1 MNDLYKFKL
10 KDTLPSS
17 IANDANVQALAEV
30 VTLRLMALMPFVD
43 RLTILSHLNELS
55 TPILDELAWHLH
67 VDFYDEAVAREQK
80 IKLILS
86 SIAWHRRKGTVGLVE
101 EAIGELYSDCEVV
114 ENWDYDG
121 GKPYHFKLQMSGYM
135 MTPNILERVLR
146 ILEFVKNKRSWLDG
160 IEFIRRINFNKY
172 FAGWCGV
179 SKKVNIKCDFTN
191 AWRINLNTHVTSY
204 TVESKKT
211 KINVALDNSVR

>member
-1 MNDLYKFKL
+1 MNDLHKFKL

-17 IANDANVQALAEV
+17 ISNDANVQALAEV
-30 VTLRLMALMPFVD
+30 TTLRLMALMPFVD

-55 TPILDELAWHLH
+55 TPILDEIAWHLH
-67 VDFYDEAVAREQK
+67 VDFYNEAATREQK

-101 EAIGELYSDCEVV
+101 EAIGELYSECEVV

-135 MTPNILERVLR
+135 MTPNIRERVLR
-146 ILEFVKNKRSWLDG
+146 ILDFVKNKRSWLDG
-160 IEFIRRINFNKY
+160 IEYVQAINSGGVY
-172 FAGWCGV
+172 VGGIATAAGSAVAEPSLKIATGPQTQQ
-179 SKKVNIKCDFTN
+179 IY
-191 AWRINLNTHVTSY
+191 IGGIVTVHQY
-204 TVESKKT
+204 
-211 KINVALDNSVR
+211 IHI

>member
-67 VDFYDEAVAREQK
+67 VDFHDEVVAREQK

-135 MTPNILERVLR
+135 MTPNIRERVLR

-160 IEFIRRINFNKY
+160 IEYVHAINSGGVYVGGIATAAGSAVAEPSLKIATGPQTQQIYIGGIVTVHQFIHI
-172 FAGWCGV
+172 
-179 SKKVNIKCDFTN
+179 
-191 AWRINLNTHVTSY
+191 
-204 TVESKKT
+204 
-211 KINVALDNSVR
+211 

>member
-67 VDFYDEAVAREQK
+67 VDFYDEVVAREQK

-114 ENWDYDG
+114 ENWGYED

-135 MTPNILERVLR
+135 MTPNIRERVLR

-160 IEFIRRINFNKY
+160 IEYVHAINSGGVY
-172 FAGWCGV
+172 VGGIATAAGSAVAEPSLTIATGPQTQQ
-179 SKKVNIKCDFTN
+179 IY
-191 AWRINLNTHVTSY
+191 IGGIVTVHQY
-204 TVESKKT
+204 
-211 KINVALDNSVR
+211 IHI

>member
-1 MNDLYKFKL
+1 MNNLHKFNL

-30 VTLRLMALMPFVD
+30 TTLRLMALMPFVD

-67 VDFYDEAVAREQK
+67 VDFYDEAVSREQK
-80 IKLILS
+80 IRLILS

-101 EAIGELYSDCEVV
+101 EAIGELYSECEVV
-114 ENWDYDG
+114 ENWNYEG
-121 GKPYHFKLQMSGYM
+121 GQPYHFKLEMTGYM
-135 MTPNILERVLR
+135 MTPNIRERVLR

-160 IEFIRRINFNKY
+160 IEYVHDIDSKGIY
-172 FAGWCGV
+172 IGGLATSAG
-179 SKKVNIKCDFTN
+179 N
-191 AWRINLNTHVTSY
+191 AIVDPAL
-204 TVESKKT
+204 
-211 KINVALDNSVR
+211 KINIEPQIQNVYIGGIATAYQIIHV

>member
-67 VDFYDEAVAREQK
+67 VDFYDEDVAREQK

-114 ENWDYDG
+114 ENWGYED

-135 MTPNILERVLR
+135 MTPNIRERVLR

-160 IEFIRRINFNKY
+160 IEYVHAINSGGVYVGGIATAAGSAVAEPSLKIATGPQTQQLYVGGVITVHQFIHI
-172 FAGWCGV
+172 
-179 SKKVNIKCDFTN
+179 
-191 AWRINLNTHVTSY
+191 
-204 TVESKKT
+204 
-211 KINVALDNSVR
+211 

>member
-17 IANDANVQALAEV
+17 IANDANVQALAGV

-43 RLTILSHLNELS
+43 KLTILSHLNELS

-67 VDFYDEAVAREQK
+67 VDFYDEVVAREQK

-114 ENWDYDG
+114 ENWGYED

-135 MTPNILERVLR
+135 MTPNIRERVLR

-160 IEFIRRINFNKY
+160 IEYVHAINSGGVYVGGIATAAGSAIAEPSLKIMTGPQTQQLYVGGVITVHQFIHI
-172 FAGWCGV
+172 
-179 SKKVNIKCDFTN
+179 
-191 AWRINLNTHVTSY
+191 
-204 TVESKKT
+204 
-211 KINVALDNSVR
+211 

>member
-1 MNDLYKFKL
+1 MNNLYKFKL

-43 RLTILSHLNELS
+43 RLTILSHFNELS

-67 VDFYDEAVAREQK
+67 VDFYDEVVAREQK

-101 EAIGELYSDCEVV
+101 EAIGELYSECEVV
-114 ENWDYDG
+114 ENWDYEG
-121 GKPYHFKLQMSGYM
+121 GNPYHFKLQMSGYM
-135 MTPNILERVLR
+135 MTPNIRERVLR

-160 IEFIRRINFNKY
+160 IEYVHNINSGGVYVGGIATAAGSAVAEPSLKIATGPQTQQIYIGGVITVHQFIHI
-172 FAGWCGV
+172 
-179 SKKVNIKCDFTN
+179 
-191 AWRINLNTHVTSY
+191 
-204 TVESKKT
+204 
-211 KINVALDNSVR
+211 

>member
-30 VTLRLMALMPFVD
+30 VTLKLMVLMPFVD

-67 VDFYDEAVAREQK
+67 VDFYDEAVARGQK

-135 MTPNILERVLR
+135 MTPNIRERVLR

-160 IEFIRRINFNKY
+160 IEYVHAINSGGVYVGGIATAAGSAVAEPSLKIATGPQTQQIYIGGIVTVHQFIHI
-172 FAGWCGV
+172 
-179 SKKVNIKCDFTN
+179 
-191 AWRINLNTHVTSY
+191 
-204 TVESKKT
+204 
-211 KINVALDNSVR
+211 

>member
-17 IANDANVQALAEV
+17 IANDASVQALAEV

-67 VDFYDEAVAREQK
+67 VDFYDEDVAREQK

-101 EAIGELYSDCEVV
+101 EAICELYSDCEVV
-114 ENWDYDG
+114 ENWGYEG

-135 MTPNILERVLR
+135 MTPNIRERVLR

-160 IEFIRRINFNKY
+160 IEYVHAINSGGVY
-172 FAGWCGV
+172 VGGIATAAGSAVAKPSLTIATGPQTQQ
-179 SKKVNIKCDFTN
+179 IY
-191 AWRINLNTHVTSY
+191 IGGIVTVHQY
-204 TVESKKT
+204 
-211 KINVALDNSVR
+211 IHI

>member
-43 RLTILSHLNELS
+43 RLTILSHLDELS

-67 VDFYDEAVAREQK
+67 VDFYNEAATREQK

-101 EAIGELYSDCEVV
+101 EAIGELYSECEVV
-114 ENWDYDG
+114 ENWDYED

-135 MTPNILERVLR
+135 MTPNIRERVLR

-160 IEFIRRINFNKY
+160 IEYVHAINSGGVYVGGIATAAGSAVAEPSLKIATGPQTQQLYVGGVITVHQFIHI
-172 FAGWCGV
+172 
-179 SKKVNIKCDFTN
+179 
-191 AWRINLNTHVTSY
+191 
-204 TVESKKT
+204 
-211 KINVALDNSVR
+211 

>member
-67 VDFYDEAVAREQK
+67 VDFYNEAATREQK

-101 EAIGELYSDCEVV
+101 EAIGGLYSECEVV
-114 ENWDYDG
+114 ENWDYED

-135 MTPNILERVLR
+135 MTPNIRERVLR

-160 IEFIRRINFNKY
+160 IEYVHAINSGGVYVGGIATAAGSAVAEPSLKFAIGPQTQQLYVGGVITVHQFIHI
-172 FAGWCGV
+172 
-179 SKKVNIKCDFTN
+179 
-191 AWRINLNTHVTSY
+191 
-204 TVESKKT
+204 
-211 KINVALDNSVR
+211 

>member
-67 VDFYDEAVAREQK
+67 VDFYDEVVAREQK
-80 IKLILS
+80 IKLILG

-101 EAIGELYSDCEVV
+101 EAIGDLYSDCEVV

-135 MTPNILERVLR
+135 MTPNIRERVLR
-146 ILEFVKNKRSWLDG
+146 ILEFIKNKRSWLDG
-160 IEFIRRINFNKY
+160 IEYVHAINSGGVYVGGIATAAGSAVAEPSLKIATGPQTQQLYVGGVITVHQFIHI
-172 FAGWCGV
+172 
-179 SKKVNIKCDFTN
+179 
-191 AWRINLNTHVTSY
+191 
-204 TVESKKT
+204 
-211 KINVALDNSVR
+211 

>member
-67 VDFYDEAVAREQK
+67 VDFYDEAVAAREQK

-101 EAIGELYSDCEVV
+101 EAIGELYSECEVV
-114 ENWDYDG
+114 ENWAYEG
-121 GKPYHFKLQMSGYM
+121 GQPYHFKLQMSGYM
-135 MTPNILERVLR
+135 MTPNIRERVLR

-160 IEFIRRINFNKY
+160 IEYVHAINSGGVYVGGIATAAGSAVAEPSLKIATGPQTQQLYVGGVITVHQFIHI
-172 FAGWCGV
+172 
-179 SKKVNIKCDFTN
+179 
-191 AWRINLNTHVTSY
+191 
-204 TVESKKT
+204 
-211 KINVALDNSVR
+211 

>member
-17 IANDANVQALAEV
+17 IANDTNVQTLSEV
-30 VTLRLMALMPFVD
+30 TTLRLMALMPFVD
-43 RLTILSHLNELS
+43 RLTILAHLDELS

-67 VDFYDEAVAREQK
+67 VDFYGEAVVREQK

-101 EAIGELYSDCEVV
+101 EAVGELYSDCEVV
-114 ENWDYDG
+114 ENWDYEG
-121 GKPYHFKLQMSGYM
+121 GRPYHFKLQMSGYM
-135 MTPNILERVLR
+135 MAPNIRERVLR

-160 IEFIRRINFNKY
+160 IEYVHDINSAGVYVGGIATATGSALAEPSLKISTGPQTQQLYIGGVVTIQQFIHI
-172 FAGWCGV
+172 
-179 SKKVNIKCDFTN
+179 
-191 AWRINLNTHVTSY
+191 
-204 TVESKKT
+204 
-211 KINVALDNSVR
+211 

>member
-30 VTLRLMALMPFVD
+30 VTLKPMALMPFVD

-67 VDFYDEAVAREQK
+67 VDFYNEAATREQK

-101 EAIGELYSDCEVV
+101 EAIGGLYSECEVV
-114 ENWDYDG
+114 ENWDYED

-135 MTPNILERVLR
+135 MTPNIRERVLR

-160 IEFIRRINFNKY
+160 IEYVHAINSGGVYVGGIATAAGSAVAEPSLKIAIGPQTQQLYVGGVITVHQFIHI
-172 FAGWCGV
+172 
-179 SKKVNIKCDFTN
+179 
-191 AWRINLNTHVTSY
+191 
-204 TVESKKT
+204 
-211 KINVALDNSVR
+211 

>member
-67 VDFYDEAVAREQK
+67 VDFYAEDVAREQK

-101 EAIGELYSDCEVV
+101 EVIGKLYSDCEVV
-114 ENWDYDG
+114 ENWGYED

-135 MTPNILERVLR
+135 MTPNIRERVLR

-160 IEFIRRINFNKY
+160 IEYVHAINSGGVYVGGIATAAGSAVAEPSLKIATGPQTQQLYVGGVITVHQFIHI
-172 FAGWCGV
+172 
-179 SKKVNIKCDFTN
+179 
-191 AWRINLNTHVTSY
+191 
-204 TVESKKT
+204 
-211 KINVALDNSVR
+211 

>member
-67 VDFYDEAVAREQK
+67 VDLYDEAVAREQK

-101 EAIGELYSDCEVV
+101 EAIGELYSECEVV

-135 MTPNILERVLR
+135 MTPNIRERVLR

-160 IEFIRRINFNKY
+160 IEYVHAINSGGVYVGGIATAAGSAVADPSLKIATGPQTQQLYVGGVITVHQFIHI
-172 FAGWCGV
+172 
-179 SKKVNIKCDFTN
+179 
-191 AWRINLNTHVTSY
+191 
-204 TVESKKT
+204 
-211 KINVALDNSVR
+211 

>member
-1 MNDLYKFKL
+1 MNNLYKFKL

-17 IANDANVQALAEV
+17 IANDASVQALAEV

-67 VDFYDEAVAREQK
+67 VDLYDEAVAREQK
-80 IKLILS
+80 NKLILS

-114 ENWDYDG
+114 ENWSYEG

-135 MTPNILERVLR
+135 MTPNIRERVLR

-160 IEFIRRINFNKY
+160 IEYVHAINSGGVYVGGIATAAGSAVAEPSLTIATGPQTQQFYIGGIVTVHQFIHI
-172 FAGWCGV
+172 
-179 SKKVNIKCDFTN
+179 
-191 AWRINLNTHVTSY
+191 
-204 TVESKKT
+204 
-211 KINVALDNSVR
+211 

>member
-10 KDTLPSS
+10 KDNLPSS

-55 TPILDELAWHLH
+55 TPILDELAWHLQ
-67 VDFYDEAVAREQK
+67 VDFYDEVVAREQK

-101 EAIGELYSDCEVV
+101 EAVGELYSDCEVV
-114 ENWDYDG
+114 ENWDYEG

-135 MTPNILERVLR
+135 MTPNIRERVLR

-160 IEFIRRINFNKY
+160 IEYVHAINSGGVYVGGIATAAGSAVAEPSLKIATGPQTQQLYVGGVITVHQFIHI
-172 FAGWCGV
+172 
-179 SKKVNIKCDFTN
+179 
-191 AWRINLNTHVTSY
+191 
-204 TVESKKT
+204 
-211 KINVALDNSVR
+211 